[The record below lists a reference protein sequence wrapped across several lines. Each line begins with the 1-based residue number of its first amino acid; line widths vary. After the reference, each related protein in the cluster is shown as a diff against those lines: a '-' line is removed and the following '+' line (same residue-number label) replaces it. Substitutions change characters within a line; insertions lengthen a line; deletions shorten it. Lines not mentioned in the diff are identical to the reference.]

1 MDCAKILDAMTLTS
15 IVPLT
20 AVTLEMEKK
29 DAHSF
34 LFSVSNH
41 LRDMGREI
49 DGPVTNVI
57 GLGERFYWRGVWF
70 RVVEAY

>member
-15 IVPLT
+15 VVPIT
-20 AVTLEMEKK
+20 AVTLEMQKK
-29 DAHSF
+29 DAASF
-34 LFSVSNH
+34 LFSVSKS